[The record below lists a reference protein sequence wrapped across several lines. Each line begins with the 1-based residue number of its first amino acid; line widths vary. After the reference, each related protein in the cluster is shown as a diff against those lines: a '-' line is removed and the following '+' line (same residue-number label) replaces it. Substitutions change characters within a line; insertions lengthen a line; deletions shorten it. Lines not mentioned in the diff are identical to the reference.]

1 MSDESKSDRDR
12 QIIFGRYMNNLA
24 CSQQTYLQS
33 DTSQQLNSL
42 ADRLEQLAVCASNR
56 IATICND
63 GENLSSVVE
72 LIRESQYLIE
82 WTAPTLSIDDVVKL
96 VDLGRILAEWKYRWT
111 EISGNPANVLKVRN
125 LAQSWHECL
134 CKEFT
139 L

>member
-1 MSDESKSDRDR
+1 
-12 QIIFGRYMNNLA
+12 MNNLA
-24 CSQQTYLQS
+24 CFQQTHLQS

-42 ADRLEQLAVCASNR
+42 ADRLDR

-63 GENLSSVVE
+63 GDNLSSVAE
-72 LIRESQYLIE
+72 LIRESQYFIE
-82 WTAPTLSIDDVVKL
+82 WTAPTLSIDDAAKL

-111 EISGNPANVLKVRN
+111 EISSNPNSVVKVRN